1 MPAEPP
7 TCDVFVCSD
16 CGLETD
22 SKKQLHTHRNRRGP
36 VFAKFVC
43 PKCKNGWSSAHA
55 YCKNFQQCK
64 GCKTR
69 TYPQQTKYKEKPEEE
84 TVQTDDEEAQ
94 PPLKPH
100 QAHLC
105 ERCIK
110 GLRCSAASILSR
122 SSPKRG
128 RSRSS
133 PKQVR
138 TTPSGGKARPQ
149 PYAKKQ
155 QAPLSTM
162 LAGMSISRKK
172 SGKGKK
178 EVTLM

>member
-7 TCDVFVCSD
+7 TCDVYVCSD
-16 CGLETD
+16 CGLEAD
-22 SKKQLHTHRNRRGP
+22 SKKQLHTHRNRRRGP
-36 VFAKFVC
+36 VFAKFLC

-69 TYPQQTKYKEKPEEE
+69 AYPQQAKYKEKPEEE
-84 TVQTDDEEAQ
+84 TE
-94 PPLKPH
+94 PLKPH
-100 QAHLC
+100 QADLC

-110 GLRCSAASILSR
+110 GLHCSAASRLPR
-122 SSPKRG
+122 SSPERG

-133 PKQVR
+133 PRQVR

-155 QAPLSTM
+155 QAPTQHNDCRDEHQQKKKVEKER
-162 LAGMSISRKK
+162 RK
-172 SGKGKK
+172 
-178 EVTLM
+178 